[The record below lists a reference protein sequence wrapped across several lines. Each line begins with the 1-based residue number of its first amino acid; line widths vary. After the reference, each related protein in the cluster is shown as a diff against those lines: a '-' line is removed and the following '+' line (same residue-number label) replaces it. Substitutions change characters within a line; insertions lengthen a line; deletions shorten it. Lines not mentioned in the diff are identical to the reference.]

1 VELVELRTSSF
12 AMFGYVSNQLKKG
25 NFLAQ
30 SYTMAAALNSVI
42 QWLDSQELL
51 AQEINHHHFPL

>member
-1 VELVELRTSSF
+1 
-12 AMFGYVSNQLKKG
+12 MFGYVSNQLKKG

-42 QWLDSQELL
+42 QSLDSQELL